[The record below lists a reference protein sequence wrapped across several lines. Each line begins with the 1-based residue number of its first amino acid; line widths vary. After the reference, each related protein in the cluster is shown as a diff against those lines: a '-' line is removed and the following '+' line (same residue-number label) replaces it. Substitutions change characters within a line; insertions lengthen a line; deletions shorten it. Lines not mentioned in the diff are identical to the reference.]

1 MKVEIISTYLPILL
15 EGCLRTIELTV
26 ISILCGLLLAFIVVL
41 MKLSKNKILKSIGTF
56 YTWFFRGIPLM
67 ILLFIIYF
75 GLPEV
80 NITLTSF
87 EAAILGLSINIS
99 AYVAEAI
106 RGAMLS
112 VNKNQWEAAQTEGL
126 NFIQTVFYIILP
138 QSLGRMLP
146 AVANEFI
153 ALLKDTALVST
164 IAMTDLMNNAQH
176 MANVSFRPLEIFFM
190 ASVMYLIMTTFFT
203 TGFKFVE
210 KKFALADL

>member
-1 MKVEIISTYLPILL
+1 MKGEIIAKYLPILF
-15 EGCLRTIELTV
+15 EGCLMTIELTV
-26 ISILCGLLLAFIVVL
+26 ISILCGLVLAFIVVL
-41 MKLSKNKILKSIGTF
+41 MKLSNNKIFKSIGTF

-75 GLPEV
+75 GLPEI

-126 NFIQTVFYIILP
+126 NYIQTVFYIILP
-138 QSLGRMLP
+138 QSFGRMLP

-164 IAMTDLMNNAQH
+164 IAMTDLMSNAQH
-176 MANVSFRPLEIFFM
+176 MANESFRPLEIFFM
-190 ASVMYLIMTTFFT
+190 ASIMYLTMTTFFT
-203 TGFKFVE
+203 SSFRFIE
-210 KKFALADL
+210 KKFALADI